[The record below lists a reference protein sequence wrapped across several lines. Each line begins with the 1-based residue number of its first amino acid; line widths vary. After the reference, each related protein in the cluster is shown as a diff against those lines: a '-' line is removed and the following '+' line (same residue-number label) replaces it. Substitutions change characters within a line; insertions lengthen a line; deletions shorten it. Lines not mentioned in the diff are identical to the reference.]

1 MLPFLLLIPI
11 LFLAPPR
18 AFAADGSSIL
28 DNFDAL
34 GEWRPM
40 GGRPTPSIDRT
51 SDAREGAAGRA
62 LQVHFP
68 ESDRDQFVGR
78 SIEAGP
84 AWDTAAGLSFWFRGD
99 GSNGFVAVSLLDD
112 TFTKRYAALVSLKE
126 KGWRRVRLRWT
137 DFVPEVLT
145 ADWLGQPGGNMKP
158 SDVRALWVGRWF
170 YLQPWSRCSFALDDL
185 CLEAVIDRP
194 VPAPP
199 PEAGRSPG
207 MPLTLARLKAGQPV
221 TIAVLGD
228 SITYGTR
235 LDDPA
240 AQAFPALL
248 QRLLREKYKYVGVRV
263 VNAGVPGIETR
274 QGIVLLPREVAGC
287 RPDLVI
293 AHFGYNDFSS
303 MQVNR
308 IPEDQRK
315 GLAEENWRQ
324 LVARVRALPGRELEG
339 GGAEVP
345 EVLLVATTPG
355 ADAVRHHAL
364 DFFGD
369 AARHVAGAAGC
380 AFTEAPRQ
388 AFRTALEDGV
398 LEELFARTPK
408 GKLDVAHLNEAGHLK
423 FAEAL
428 MKSFEQIL
436 QPVSGKEDTK

>member
-1 MLPFLLLIPI
+1 MIPVLLLLPL
-11 LFLAPPR
+11 LFLAPVR
-18 AFAADGSSIL
+18 AADAPAVL
-28 DNFDAL
+28 DACDAL

-40 GGRPTPSIDRT
+40 GGRPTPTLERT
-51 SDAREGAAGRA
+51 GEVRGGAAGRA

-78 SIEAGP
+78 PVEGGA
-84 AWDTAAGLSFWFRGD
+84 AWDAAAGISFWFRGD
-99 GSNGFVAVSLLDD
+99 GSDGFVAVCLLDD

-126 KGWRRVRLRWT
+126 KGWRRVSLRWA

-170 YLQPWSRCSFALDDL
+170 YLQPWSKCSFALDDL
-185 CLEAVIDRP
+185 LLEQAIDRP
-194 VPAPP
+194 APPPP
-199 PEAGRSPG
+199 PEAGRPPG

-221 TIAVLGD
+221 CIVVLGD

-235 LDDPA
+235 LKDTA

-248 QRLLREKYKYVGVRV
+248 QKALRETFKYDGVKV

-274 QGIVLLPREVAGC
+274 QGIVLLPREVARH

-308 IPEDQRK
+308 IPEEQRK

-324 LVARVRALPGRELEG
+324 LVARVQALPGRELAG
-339 GGAEVP
+339 GGVAIP

-355 ADAVRHHAL
+355 ADEARHRAL

-369 AARHVAGAAGC
+369 AARDVAAAGGC
-380 AFTEAPRQ
+380 AFAEAPRQ
-388 AFRTALEDGV
+388 AFRSALADGV

-428 MKSFEQIL
+428 MKSFDQNM
-436 QPVSGKEDTK
+436 QPLVVKEDAK

>member
-1 MLPFLLLIPI
+1 MPAVLLLIPL
-11 LFLAPPR
+11 LFLAPVR
-18 AFAADGSSIL
+18 ACAADGAVVL
-28 DNFDAL
+28 DACDGV

-40 GGRPTPSIDRT
+40 GGRPTPTIDRT
-51 SDAREGAAGRA
+51 GETREGAAGRA

-78 SIEAGP
+78 SIDAGA
-84 AWDTAAGLSFWFRGD
+84 AWDAAAGLSFWFRGD
-99 GSNGFVAVSLLDD
+99 GSDGFVAVSLLDD

-126 KGWRRVRLRWT
+126 KAWRRVSLRWA

-145 ADWLGQPGGNMKP
+145 ADWLGQAGGNMKP
-158 SDVRALWVGRWF
+158 SEVRALWVGRWF

-185 CLEAVIDRP
+185 CLEPAIDRP
-194 VPAPP
+194 APPP

-207 MPLTLARLKAGQPV
+207 MPRTLARLKAAQPV
-221 TIAVLGD
+221 TIVVLGD

-235 LDDPA
+235 LEDPA
-240 AQAFPALL
+240 TQAFPALL
-248 QRLLREKYKYVGVRV
+248 QRALRETFKYDGVRV

-274 QGIVLLPREVAGC
+274 QGIVLLPREVARH

-303 MQVNR
+303 MQLNR
-308 IPEDQRK
+308 IPEEQRK

-324 LVARVRALPGRELEG
+324 LVARVRALPGREQED
-339 GGAEVP
+339 GGAAVP

-355 ADAVRHHAL
+355 ADAARHRAL

-369 AARHVAGAAGC
+369 AARDVAAAAGC

-388 AFRTALEDGV
+388 AFRSALEDGV

-408 GKLDVAHLNEAGHLK
+408 GKLDVAHLNAAGHLK

-428 MKSFEQIL
+428 MKSFGSNV
-436 QPVSGKEDTK
+436 QPVAVKEDVK

>member
-1 MLPFLLLIPI
+1 MRALFLLIPV
-11 LFLAPPR
+11 LFLAPLR
-18 AFAADGSSIL
+18 AFAADAPAVL
-28 DNFDAL
+28 DDCDAL

-40 GGRPTPSIDRT
+40 GGRPTPTLERT

-62 LQVHFP
+62 LQIHFP

-78 SIEAGP
+78 SIEAGS

-99 GSNGFVAVSLLDD
+99 GSDGYVAVSLLDD

-126 KGWRRVRLRWT
+126 KAWRRVSLRWA

-158 SDVRALWVGRWF
+158 SAVRAFWVGRWF
-170 YLQPWSRCSFALDDL
+170 YLQPWSKCSFALDDL

-194 VPAPP
+194 APPPP

-207 MPLTLARLKAGQPV
+207 MPRTLARLKAGQPV

-228 SITYGTR
+228 SISYGTR
-235 LDDPA
+235 LEDPA

-248 QRLLREKYKYVGVRV
+248 QRALREKFKYDGVRV

-324 LVARVRALPGRELEG
+324 LVARVQALPGRELEG
-339 GGAEVP
+339 GGAAVP

-355 ADAVRHHAL
+355 ADAGRHHAL

-369 AARHVAGAAGC
+369 AARDVAAAAGC

-388 AFRTALEDGV
+388 AFRAALEDGV
-398 LEELFARTPK
+398 LEVLFARTPK
-408 GKLDVAHLNEAGHLK
+408 GKLDVAHLNAAGHLK

-428 MKSFEQIL
+428 MKSFDKTS
-436 QPVSGKEDTK
+436 QPVAIKEDTK

>member
-1 MLPFLLLIPI
+1 
-11 LFLAPPR
+11 
-18 AFAADGSSIL
+18 
-28 DNFDAL
+28 
-34 GEWRPM
+34 M
-40 GGRPTPSIDRT
+40 GGRPTPTLERT
-51 SDAREGAAGRA
+51 GEVRGGAAGRA

-78 SIEAGP
+78 PVEGGA
-84 AWDTAAGLSFWFRGD
+84 AWDAAAGISFWFRGD
-99 GSNGFVAVSLLDD
+99 GSDGFVAVSLLDD
-112 TFTKRYAALVSLKE
+112 TFTKRYAALVALKE
-126 KGWRRVRLRWT
+126 KAWHRVSLRWA

-185 CLEAVIDRP
+185 LLEQAIDRP
-194 VPAPP
+194 APPPP
-199 PEAGRSPG
+199 PEAGRPPG
-207 MPLTLARLKAGQPV
+207 TPLTLARLKAGQPV
-221 TIAVLGD
+221 CIVVLGD

-235 LDDPA
+235 LKDRA
-240 AQAFPALL
+240 SQAFPALL
-248 QRLLREKYKYVGVRV
+248 QKALRETFKYDGVKV

-274 QGIVLLPREVAGC
+274 QGIVLLPREVARH

-308 IPEDQRK
+308 IPEEQRK

-324 LVARVRALPGRELEG
+324 LVARVQALPGRELAG
-339 GGAEVP
+339 GGVAIP

-355 ADAVRHHAL
+355 ADEARHRAL

-369 AARHVAGAAGC
+369 AARDVAAAGGC
-380 AFTEAPRQ
+380 AFAEAPRQ
-388 AFRTALEDGV
+388 AFRSALTDGV

-428 MKSFEQIL
+428 MKSFDQNM
-436 QPVSGKEDTK
+436 QPLVVKEDTK